1 MFITKFF
8 TQLCLAVCAIST
20 LPAVAQTISVTSESR
35 DASIAFLGTANF
47 VVGRLGRDCLVPIGR
62 NETPQAFVNVWQ
74 QRNAKYLLAM
84 QKYLDARLA
93 EAEVAGG
100 VAGREKIMRE
110 LTIAVQ
116 TGASAI
122 LKTLLDHPDQFDACR
137 RAINFIDAGRY
148 DVNQSMPIY
157 PELEALIRWAQQ

>member
-1 MFITKFF
+1 MKFVVP
-8 TQLCLAVCAIST
+8 LCLAICVITSV
-20 LPAVAQTISVTSESR
+20 PAEAQTVSVISESR

-47 VVGRLGRDCLVPIGR
+47 VVGRLGRDCLASIGR
-62 NETPQAFVNVWQ
+62 NETPQAFVNTWQ

-110 LTIAVQ
+110 LTVAVQ

-122 LKTLLDHPDQFDACR
+122 LKTLLDHPDQYDACR

-148 DVNQSMPIY
+148 DVNQSMPIFN
-157 PELEALIRWAQQ
+157 ELEALTRWAQQ

>member
-1 MFITKFF
+1 MKFVAHFCVAMF
-8 TQLCLAVCAIST
+8 AIST
-20 LPAVAQTISVTSESR
+20 SFASAQTASVVSESR

-47 VVGRLGRDCLVPIGR
+47 VVGRVGRDCLAPIGR
-62 NETPQAFVNVWQ
+62 NETPQAFVAVWQ
-74 QRNAKYLLAM
+74 QRNGKYLLAM

-100 VAGREKIMRE
+100 IAGREKIMRE
-110 LTIAVQ
+110 LTVAVQ
-116 TGASAI
+116 TGANAI
-122 LKTLLDHPDQFDACR
+122 LKTLLEHPDQFDACR

-157 PELEALIRWAQQ
+157 SELESLVNWAQH

>member
-1 MFITKFF
+1 MKFVAP
-8 TQLCLAVCAIST
+8 LCLAICVITSV
-20 LPAVAQTISVTSESR
+20 PAKAQAVSVISESR

-47 VVGRLGRDCLVPIGR
+47 VVGRLGRDCLAPIGR
-62 NETPQAFVNVWQ
+62 NETPQVFVNTWQ

-122 LKTLLDHPDQFDACR
+122 LKTLLDHPDQYDACR

-148 DVNQSMPIY
+148 DVNQSMPIFN
-157 PELEALIRWAQQ
+157 ELEALTRWAQQ

>member
-1 MFITKFF
+1 MKFVAHF
-8 TQLCLAVCAIST
+8 CFAIFAIST
-20 LPAVAQTISVTSESR
+20 SLASAQTGSVIAESR

-47 VVGRLGRDCLVPIGR
+47 VVGRVGRDCLTQIGR
-62 NETPQAFVNVWQ
+62 NETPQTFVSVWQ
-74 QRNAKYLLAM
+74 QRNGKYLLAM
-84 QKYLDARLA
+84 QKYLEARLA

-116 TGASAI
+116 TGANVI
-122 LKTLLDHPDQFDACR
+122 LKTLLDHPDQYDACR

-157 PELEALIRWAQQ
+157 SELESLVDWAQR

>member
-1 MFITKFF
+1 MKFAAHLCVAMF
-8 TQLCLAVCAIST
+8 AIST
-20 LPAVAQTISVTSESR
+20 SLALAQTVSIVSESR

-47 VVGRLGRDCLVPIGR
+47 VVGRVGRDCLSPIGR
-62 NETPQAFVNVWQ
+62 NETPQAFVAVWQ
-74 QRNAKYLLAM
+74 QRNGKYLLAM

-100 VAGREKIMRE
+100 NAGREKIMRE

-116 TGASAI
+116 AGANVI
-122 LKTLLDHPDQFDACR
+122 LKTLLDHPDQYDACR

-157 PELEALIRWAQQ
+157 NELKLLVDWAQR